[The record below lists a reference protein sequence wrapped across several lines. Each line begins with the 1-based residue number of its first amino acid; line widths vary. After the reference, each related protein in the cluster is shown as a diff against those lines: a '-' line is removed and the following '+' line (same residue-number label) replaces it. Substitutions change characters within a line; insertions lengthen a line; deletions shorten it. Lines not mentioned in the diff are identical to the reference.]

1 MLGKLQV
8 VVGQLCF
15 IVYWWWEL
23 LPWVAPVTPCKERL
37 EAGKKKQGDSH
48 APCRMRNAGLQPA
61 GELLIS
67 RESRAIGG
75 VASLGFRRKAAS
87 GAVGCY

>member
-1 MLGKLQV
+1 
-8 VVGQLCF
+8 
-15 IVYWWWEL
+15 
-23 LPWVAPVTPCKERL
+23 
-37 EAGKKKQGDSH
+37 
-48 APCRMRNAGLQPA
+48 MRNAGLQPA

>member
-15 IVYWWWEL
+15 IVYLWWEL
-23 LPWVAPVTPCKERL
+23 PPWVAQVTPCKERL
-37 EAGKKKQGDSH
+37 EAGKKKQGDSC
-48 APCRMRNAGLQPA
+48 ARCCMRNAGLQPA
-61 GELLIS
+61 GELSIS
-67 RESRAIGG
+67 RELRPIGG